1 MKPDN
6 STVNNVHVTVQAQ
19 DESAVK
25 WKKIYI
31 DLKELIGYAPN
42 GSNFLQS
49 FIATLDE
56 GKSASEIRID
66 NIKVV
71 YFN

>member
-1 MKPDN
+1 VKPDN
-6 STVNNVHVTVQAQ
+6 STVNNIHINLQSQ
-19 DESAVK
+19 EESTVK

-31 DLKELIGYAPN
+31 DRKELIGYAPN

>member
-1 MKPDN
+1 M
-6 STVNNVHVTVQAQ
+6 
-19 DESAVK
+19 K

-31 DLKELIGYAPN
+31 DIKELIGYAPN

-56 GKSASEIRID
+56 GKTASEIRID